1 MFALLDLSQI
11 SPLQGA
17 FSVIFGILIGTL
29 LGVVGGGGSIL
40 TVPILVY
47 VIGLSAQSATA
58 TSLAIVGASAL
69 AGAVPHARAGRVNP
83 RVAVLFG
90 LVGFVGAFAGSWLNH
105 QVSGPW
111 ILLLFGLLMLGVAA
125 RMWRRRR
132 SAAEESATEARIGW
146 QVPAAGIVVGV
157 LTGFFG
163 VGGGFLIVPA
173 LALVLGMPMALAVGT
188 SLVIIAINSVSGLAA
203 HLGTGGFN
211 AEVAFLFIAGG
222 LIGGLLGG
230 RMAGQVDER
239 ALSRGFAVLVAAVG
253 LYLFIVNGLLV
264 IAGQA

>member
-1 MFALLDLSQI
+1 MLDLLDFSQV
-11 SPLQGA
+11 SALQGA
-17 FSVIFGILIGTL
+17 LSVIFGVLIGTL
-29 LGVVGGGGSIL
+29 LGIVGGGGSIL

-83 RVAVLFG
+83 RVAILFG
-90 LVGFVGAFAGSWLNH
+90 VVGIAGAFAGSWLNH

-125 RMWRRRR
+125 RMWRRKRP
-132 SAAEESATEARIGW
+132 AAETGDMEARIGW
-146 QVPAAGIVVGV
+146 QVPAAGLVVGL

-203 HLGTGGFN
+203 HLGVGGFN
-211 AEVAFLFIAGG
+211 AEVALLFIAGG
-222 LIGGLLGG
+222 LLGGLLGG
-230 RMAGQVDER
+230 RLAGQVDER
-239 ALSRGFAVLVAAVG
+239 VLSRGFSVLVAVVG
-253 LYLFIVNGLLV
+253 LYLVVINGLLV
-264 IAGQA
+264 ITGQA